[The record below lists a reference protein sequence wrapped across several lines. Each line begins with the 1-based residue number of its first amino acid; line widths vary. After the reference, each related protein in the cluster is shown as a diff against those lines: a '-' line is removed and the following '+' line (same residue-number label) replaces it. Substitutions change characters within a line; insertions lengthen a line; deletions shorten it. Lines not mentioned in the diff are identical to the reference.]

1 MVDIDLKNTE
11 LKFAHDVGITAIIRA
26 EKTKRGA
33 VKKEAFTELVFI
45 DTTGK
50 RVVSRIILPLRTLKA
65 MSELITNNLKQLD
78 KQLKSKD
85 IPKQPKIET
94 KSTNSSYL
102 G

>member
-1 MVDIDLKNTE
+1 MDLNLKDTE
-11 LKFAHDVGITAIIRA
+11 LKFAHDVGINATIRV

-33 VKKEAFTELVFI
+33 VKKEIFPELIFI

-50 RVVSRIILPLRTLKA
+50 RIVSRIMIPFKTLTS
-65 MSELITNNLKQLD
+65 MSELLNNSLKEFN

-85 IPKQPKIET
+85 IPKQSKIET